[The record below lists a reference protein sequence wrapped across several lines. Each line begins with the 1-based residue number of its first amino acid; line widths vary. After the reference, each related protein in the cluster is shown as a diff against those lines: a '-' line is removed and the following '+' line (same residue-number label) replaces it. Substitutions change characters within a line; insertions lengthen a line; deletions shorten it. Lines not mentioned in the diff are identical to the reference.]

1 MPPPLPD
8 SYERCQ
14 VSFGRFIVDY
24 IGWFLGRWQA
34 FLTAPLTRRESEA
47 MGVRSEKS
55 AGCLNVGL
63 WNVSTSRD
71 WAYGSASASRLQ
83 AQVDGEENV
92 HLAPS
97 RAKLAASGIA
107 NAEDTI
113 LFLGLG
119 GLPPLIPPAGVV
131 NVTNQPP
138 PGIPPQFAAI
148 PPGFVAEA
156 ANYGAISVPGS
167 APYPGALGNI
177 LAAIANGIAAL
188 NLRAQPGPY
197 ALFLPPGRYAQSFE
211 PPAGA
216 LRAPGDQINRVVTG
230 GFYMVNSLAVV
241 NLAFP
246 APPPPPDIGILVSL
260 GGEPAKIILGTDA
273 TTAFT
278 QTDPQGNYH
287 FRVFE
292 RIQMVVQDGRAF
304 QTLTFP

>member
-47 MGVRSEKS
+47 MGVRLEKS

-63 WNVSTSRD
+63 SNVSTSRD

-97 RAKLAASGIA
+97 RAKLAASGI
-107 NAEDTI
+107 
-113 LFLGLG
+113 
-119 GLPPLIPPAGVV
+119 

-156 ANYGAISVPGS
+156 TNTEP
-167 APYPGALGNI
+167 
-177 LAAIANGIAAL
+177 
-188 NLRAQPGPY
+188 
-197 ALFLPPGRYAQSFE
+197 FLSPGRPRIRVPWVYFGGNSKRNCRAE
-211 PPAGA
+211 P
-216 LRAPGDQINRVVTG
+216 
-230 GFYMVNSLAVV
+230 
-241 NLAFP
+241 
-246 APPPPPDIGILVSL
+246 
-260 GGEPAKIILGTDA
+260 
-273 TTAFT
+273 
-278 QTDPQGNYH
+278 
-287 FRVFE
+287 
-292 RIQMVVQDGRAF
+292 
-304 QTLTFP
+304 